1 MYQWRKFQFFEEKAA
16 GPAVA
21 EEVKEKVVCS
31 TSGRGQIVLGAED
44 AMLHVLDRGLKLN
57 YSFQAHSERV
67 LHIQQLKQRQV
78 LISLGE
84 DEAPASGLYLK
95 MWDLDKIQPEG
106 SSTTGPA
113 CVRSIRVFDSKYP
126 EAQITS
132 FLVYE
137 EAPPILLVCI
147 GLDSGEIYCIRGDIA
162 RNRVTRLRLSV
173 DPASADGKIP
183 ASPVTGLGFR
193 VEGQLLQLFAVTTS
207 SVNLFDMHHASP
219 HKTVIDQIGAEGRCV
234 AMSDNQDLVVGR
246 PEAVYFYEVDG
257 RGPCWAFEGSKQF
270 VAWFRGY
277 LVVVSADPRK
287 PNKNVLY
294 IYDLKN
300 KLVVYSNSVADVA
313 HILCEWG
320 TIILLTNDQQ
330 TLCIAEKDMG
340 SKLDML
346 FRKSLYT
353 VAINLVQNNQAD
365 AAATAE
371 VMRKYGDHL
380 YSKQNYDEAMAQYIR
395 TIGQLEPSYVIQKF
409 LDAQRI
415 HNLTHYLEKL
425 HEKGL
430 ATADHTTLLLNCY
443 TKLKDVSKLD
453 DFIKGEEGKEGEPR
467 FDVETAVRVC
477 RAAGYYQ
484 HALFVAMR
492 AGEHEWYLKILLEDL
507 KRYEEALQYITGL
520 SLYEST
526 ITLKQYG
533 KVLVE
538 HKPAETTAALL
549 KLCTNTGAS
558 TPPPAAAAASSS
570 SGRLS
575 SLLPSPVEFIHVF
588 IDQPKWLMVFLEQYI
603 ETVKDSPQHTEL
615 YNTLLELYLSEDL
628 RTPDLP
634 EESPPPEEPED
645 SQEPESKEDSE
656 EHHHGNL
663 ILAAGGQVIAA
674 GGQVI
679 AAGGHVIK
687 AVGKIGG
694 LVLPIHRRKESVEA
708 VADINPDEEQKE
720 HQIEKIE
727 VVPTEDQVERRAK
740 ALTLLKSGWGP
751 HENAPRYD
759 VDLALVLCQMHKFR
773 DGLLFLYEKMKLYKE
788 VLAVYMKDHDYQ
800 GLIST
805 CKRLGES
812 ARGGDPSLW
821 NDVLSYFGEH
831 GENCSDEVREVL
843 VHIERDELLPPLIVL
858 QKLSKNPNLTLAVVK
873 EYVARQLQQETRLIE
888 EDRKSIEKYQ
898 EETAAMRAEVQELRS
913 HARIFQLSKCTACTS
928 ALDLPAVHFLCM
940 HSFHQRCLGDNEK
953 ECPVCAPA
961 NRHVLDMKRSL
972 EANVNDHDTFFQLLR
987 NSDDGFSVIAEY
999 FGRGILNKPA
1009 QPRGGAAT
1017 SLSRGNSLRT

>member
-1 MYQWRKFQFFEEKAA
+1 M
-16 GPAVA
+16 
-21 EEVKEKVVCS
+21 
-31 TSGRGQIVLGAED
+31 
-44 AMLHVLDRGLKLN
+44 
-57 YSFQAHSERV
+57 
-67 LHIQQLKQRQV
+67 
-78 LISLGE
+78 SLGE
-84 DEAPASGLYLK
+84 DEAPATGFYLK
-95 MWDLDKIQPEG
+95 MWDLDKMQAEG

-162 RNRVTRLRLSV
+162 RNRVTRLRLAV
-173 DPASADGKIP
+173 DPAVDGQKP

-193 VEGQLLQLFAVTTS
+193 VEGQILQLFAVTTAS
-207 SVNLFDMHHASP
+207 INLFDMHKQSP
-219 HKTVIDQIGAEGRCV
+219 QKNVIDQIGTEGRCV

-287 PNKNVLY
+287 PNKNVLN

-300 KLVVYSNSVADVA
+300 KLVVCNISVGDVA

-320 TIILLTNDQQ
+320 TIILLTQDQQ
-330 TLCIAEKDMG
+330 ISCIAEKDMG

-353 VAINLVQNNQAD
+353 VAINLVQSNHAD

-371 VMRKYGDHL
+371 VMRKYGDYL
-380 YSKQNYDEAMAQYIR
+380 YGKQNYDEAMAQYIR

-415 HNLTHYLEKL
+415 HNLTYYLEKL

-526 ITLKQYG
+526 VTLKQYG

-549 KLCTNTGAS
+549 KLCTNTGAT
-558 TPPPAAAAASSS
+558 TPTSAGSSSS

-575 SLLPSPVEFIHVF
+575 SLLPSPVEFVHVF

-603 ETVKDSPQHTEL
+603 DTVKDSPHHMEL
-615 YNTLLELYLSEDL
+615 YNTLLELYLSEEL
-628 RTPDLP
+628 RAPDLSD
-634 EESPPPEEPED
+634 ESYQVEEPD
-645 SQEPESKEDSE
+645 SQTEDKDSDE
-656 EHHHGNL
+656 LINEDNHHGNL

-679 AAGGHVIK
+679 AAGGQVIK
-687 AVGKIGG
+687 AVGRIGG
-694 LVLPIHRRKESVEA
+694 LVLPIHRSKGQESVT
-708 VADINPDEEQKE
+708 DINPVEEEKAYKV
-720 HQIEKIE
+720 EKIE
-727 VVPTEDQVERRAK
+727 VVPTEDQIERRAK
-740 ALTLLKSGWGP
+740 ALALLKLGWGS
-751 HENAPRYD
+751 HEQAPRYD
-759 VDLALVLCQMHKFR
+759 VDLALVMCQMHKFR

-788 VLAVYMKDHDYQ
+788 VLAVFMKDHDYQ

-843 VHIERDELLPPLIVL
+843 VHIERDNLLPPLIVL
-858 QKLSKNPNLTLAVVK
+858 QKLSKNPKLTLAVVK
-873 EYVARQLQQETRLIE
+873 DYVARQLQQETRLIE
-888 EDRKSIEKYQ
+888 EDRKAFEKYQ
-898 EETAAMRAEVQELRS
+898 EETATMRTEVRELRS

-953 ECPVCAPA
+953 ECPLCAPT
-961 NRHVLDMKRSL
+961 NRHVLDVKRSL
-972 EANVNDHDTFFQLLR
+972 ETNVNDHDTFFQLLR

-999 FGRGILNKPA
+999 FGRGILNKAP
-1009 QPRGGAAT
+1009 QQ
-1017 SLSRGNSLRT
+1017 L

>member
-1 MYQWRKFQFFEEKAA
+1 
-16 GPAVA
+16 
-21 EEVKEKVVCS
+21 
-31 TSGRGQIVLGAED
+31 
-44 AMLHVLDRGLKLN
+44 MLHVLDRGLKLN
-57 YSFQAHSERV
+57 YSFQAHSDRV
-67 LHIQQLKQRQV
+67 LYIQQLKQRHV

-84 DEAPASGLYLK
+84 DEAASMKGSGLNLK

-113 CVRSIRVFDSKYP
+113 CVRSIRIFDNKFP

-132 FLVYE
+132 FLVFE
-137 EAPPILLVCI
+137 EAPPIVLICI
-147 GLDSGEIYCIRGDIA
+147 GLDSGEICCIRGDIA

-173 DPASADGKIP
+173 DPAVDGGQP

-193 VEGQLLQLFAVTTS
+193 VEGQMLQLFAVTTS
-207 SVNLFDMHHASP
+207 SINLFDMHDSSP
-219 HKTVIDQIGAEGRCV
+219 QKKVIDQIGTEGRCV
-234 AMSDNQDLVVGR
+234 AMSDNQDLVIGR

-270 VAWFRGY
+270 IAWFRGY
-277 LVVVSADPRK
+277 LVVVSSDPRK
-287 PNKNVLY
+287 PSKNVLN

-300 KLVVYSNSVADVA
+300 KLVVYNSSIGEVA

-320 TIILLTNDQQ
+320 TITVLTQDQQ
-330 TLCIAEKDMG
+330 ILCIAEKDMG

-353 VAINLVQNNQAD
+353 IAINLVQNNQAD

-380 YSKQNYDEAMAQYIR
+380 YGKQNYDEAMAQYIR

-443 TKLKDVSKLD
+443 TKLKDVSKLN

-507 KRYEEALQYITGL
+507 KRYEEALQYIIGL

-526 ITLKQYG
+526 VALKQYG

-538 HKPAETTAALL
+538 HKPAETSAALL
-549 KLCTNTGAS
+549 KLCTNSGAT
-558 TPPPAAAAASSS
+558 TPTLGASSS
-570 SGRLS
+570 SGRLT
-575 SLLPSPVEFIHVF
+575 SLLPSPVEFVHVF
-588 IDQPKWLMVFLEQYI
+588 IDQPKWLIVFLEQYV
-603 ETVKDSPQHTEL
+603 EVVKDSPQHVEL
-615 YNTLLELYLSEDL
+615 YNTLLELYLSEEL
-628 RTPDLP
+628 RSPGLP
-634 EESPPPEEPED
+634 EDPSPPEEPD
-645 SQEPESKEDSE
+645 SQTGEGDSKDTNEG
-656 EHHHGNL
+656 HHHGNL

-679 AAGGHVIK
+679 AVGGQVIK

-694 LVLPIHRRKESVEA
+694 LVLPIHRSKEQEPVTDIDPEEEERAHKVAMIEA
-708 VADINPDEEQKE
+708 
-720 HQIEKIE
+720 
-727 VVPTEDQVERRAK
+727 VPTEDQVARRAK
-740 ALTLLKSGWGP
+740 ALVLLNLGWGP
-751 HENAPRYD
+751 HEQSPQYD

-773 DGLLFLYEKMKLYKE
+773 DGLLFLYEKLKLYKE
-788 VLAVYMKDHDYQ
+788 VLAVYMKDHDYK

-805 CKRLGES
+805 CKRLGETS
-812 ARGGDPSLW
+812 RGGDPTLW
-821 NDVLSYFGEH
+821 NDVLSYFGDH

-843 VHIERDELLPPLIVL
+843 VHIERDNLLPPLIVL
-858 QKLSKNPNLTLAVVK
+858 QKLSKNPKLTLSVVK
-873 EYVARQLQQETRLIE
+873 DYIARQLQQETRLIE
-888 EDRKSIEKYQ
+888 EDRKVIEKYQ
-898 EETAAMRAEVQELRS
+898 EETEAMRAEVRELRS

-953 ECPVCAPA
+953 ECPVCAPTS
-961 NRHVLDMKRSL
+961 RHVLDVKRSL
-972 EANVNDHDTFFQLLR
+972 EANANDHDTFFQLLR

-999 FGRGILNKPA
+999 FGRGILNQGP
-1009 QPRGGAAT
+1009 QPKGGSK
-1017 SLSRGNSLRT
+1017 SLSRSSSVIN

>member
-1 MYQWRKFQFFEEKAA
+1 MYQWRRFQFFEEKPPVA
-16 GPAVA
+16 AVA
-21 EEVKEKVVCS
+21 EELKDLKVVCS
-31 TSGRGQIVLGAED
+31 TSGRGHIVLGAED
-44 AMLHVLDRGLKLN
+44 AMLHVLDRGLKLS
-57 YSFQAHSERV
+57 YSFQAHSDRV
-67 LHIQQLKQRQV
+67 AYIQQLKQRHV
-78 LISLGE
+78 LMSLGE
-84 DEAPASGLYLK
+84 DEAPATGFYLK
-95 MWDLDKIQPEG
+95 MWDLDKMQAEG

-162 RNRVTRLRLSV
+162 RNRVTRLRLAV
-173 DPASADGKIP
+173 DPAVDGQKP

-193 VEGQLLQLFAVTTS
+193 VEGQILQLFAVTTAS
-207 SVNLFDMHHASP
+207 INLFDMHKQSP
-219 HKTVIDQIGAEGRCV
+219 QKNVIDQIGTEGRCV

-287 PNKNVLY
+287 PNKNVLN

-300 KLVVYSNSVADVA
+300 KLVVCNISVGDVA

-320 TIILLTNDQQ
+320 TIILLTQDQQ
-330 TLCIAEKDMG
+330 ISCIAEKDMG

-353 VAINLVQNNQAD
+353 VAINLVQSNHAD

-371 VMRKYGDHL
+371 VMRKYGDYL
-380 YSKQNYDEAMAQYIR
+380 YGKQNYDEAMAQYIR

-415 HNLTHYLEKL
+415 HNLTYYLEKL

-526 ITLKQYG
+526 VTLKQYG

-549 KLCTNTGAS
+549 KLCTNTGAT
-558 TPPPAAAAASSS
+558 TPTSAGSSSS

-575 SLLPSPVEFIHVF
+575 SLLPSPVEFVHVF

-603 ETVKDSPQHTEL
+603 DTVKDSPHHMEL
-615 YNTLLELYLSEDL
+615 YNTLLELYLSEEL
-628 RTPDLP
+628 RAPDLSD
-634 EESPPPEEPED
+634 ESYQVEEPD
-645 SQEPESKEDSE
+645 SQTEDKDSDE
-656 EHHHGNL
+656 LINEDNHHGNL

-679 AAGGHVIK
+679 AAGGQVIK
-687 AVGKIGG
+687 AVGRIGG
-694 LVLPIHRRKESVEA
+694 LVLPIHRSKGQESVT
-708 VADINPDEEQKE
+708 DINPVEEEKAYKV
-720 HQIEKIE
+720 EKIE
-727 VVPTEDQVERRAK
+727 VVPTEDQIERRAK
-740 ALTLLKSGWGP
+740 ALALLKLGWGS
-751 HENAPRYD
+751 HEQAPRYD
-759 VDLALVLCQMHKFR
+759 VDLALVMCQMHKFR

-788 VLAVYMKDHDYQ
+788 VLAVFMKDHDYQ

-843 VHIERDELLPPLIVL
+843 VHIERDNLLPPLIVL
-858 QKLSKNPNLTLAVVK
+858 QKLSKNPKLTLAVVK
-873 EYVARQLQQETRLIE
+873 DYVARQLQQETRLIE
-888 EDRKSIEKYQ
+888 EDRKAFEKYQ
-898 EETAAMRAEVQELRS
+898 EETATMRTEVRELRS

-953 ECPVCAPA
+953 ECPLCAPT
-961 NRHVLDMKRSL
+961 NRHVLDVKRSL
-972 EANVNDHDTFFQLLR
+972 ETNVNDHDTFFQLLR

-999 FGRGILNKPA
+999 FGRGILNKAP
-1009 QPRGGAAT
+1009 QQ
-1017 SLSRGNSLRT
+1017 L